1 LVLEGL
7 LYFSVEAFVKGISV
21 FLVLLFI
28 SSVLGVF
35 FSKTI
40 VVLLLER
47 APKLLIFRRIYL
59 SLFFVKHVSTR
70 LLVLEHEV
78 EVLLLLLLKFL
89 LLHSLLLV
97 KIRARPLL
105 LFVTILIS
113 SRRVFLPVAQALRS
127 LLNLNLHLAGSFLIC
142 NKNSFPF
149 NSTFKSVHLSMGL
162 NWCRTF

>member
-1 LVLEGL
+1 MVLEGL

-28 SSVLGVF
+28 RSILSGF

-47 APKLLIFRRIYL
+47 TSQLLIFRWIDL
-59 SLFFVKHVSTR
+59 SLFFVKHVSAR

-97 KIRARPLL
+97 KVRARPLL
-105 LFVTILIS
+105 LLVTILIP

-142 NKNSFPF
+142 NKNSFSF

-162 NWCRTF
+162 NWCRIF